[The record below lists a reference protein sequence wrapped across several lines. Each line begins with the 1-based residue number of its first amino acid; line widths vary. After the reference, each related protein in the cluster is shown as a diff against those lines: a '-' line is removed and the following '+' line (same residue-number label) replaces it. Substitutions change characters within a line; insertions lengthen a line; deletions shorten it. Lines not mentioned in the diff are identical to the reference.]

1 MVSLK
6 VTTKYQDKTIIT
18 DYAPCVSKIDV
29 VTQRIDAAGKM
40 TFVLTENQGI
50 SIREG
55 AGVLCEVDGVGLF
68 KGYVFKAEKT
78 VGKKVTY
85 TCYDQ
90 LRYLKAKASYAFTAM
105 SVEQI
110 IKRIADDFGLQ
121 VGTLESTGYKIPSLI
136 KDNES
141 CLDII
146 FGALQETNIQTG
158 KIFVF
163 YDDLGKLTLKECKNL
178 QWNKIVGDES
188 LLSNFT
194 YSRSLENTYNRIKF
208 ARPNKNTGRADTYFT
223 QNSSTQNQWGVLQ
236 LYKVVDENM
245 NEAQIDELCKAY
257 LKYYDRVWQTLKVS
271 KVIAYTPFRAGWF
284 VPIQI
289 NDIYNGAIRLFLAEK
304 VTHHLTGDTHV
315 MDIEVKNFDEV

>member
-18 DYAPCVSKIDV
+18 DYAPCVSKIDT

-55 AGVLCEVDGVGLF
+55 SSVLCEVDGGGLF

-90 LRYLKAKASYAFTAM
+90 LRYLKAKASYAFEAM

-146 FGALQETNIQTG
+146 FGALQETNIKTG

-163 YDDLGKLTLKECKNL
+163 YDDLGKLALRESKNL
-178 QWNKIVGDES
+178 KWNAIIGEGS
-188 LLSNFT
+188 LLTNYT

-208 ARPNKNTGRADTYFT
+208 ARPNKATGRADTYIT
-223 QNSSTQNQWGVLQ
+223 QNSTSQSQWGVLQ
-236 LYKVVDENM
+236 LYKTIDENM

-271 KVIAYTPFRAGWF
+271 KVIGYTPFRAGWF
-284 VPIQI
+284 VPIQL
-289 NDIYNGAIRLFLAEK
+289 NDIYNGDLRLFLAEK
-304 VTHHLTGDTHV
+304 VSHHLTGDTHV
-315 MDIEVKNFDEV
+315 MDIEVKNYDEV